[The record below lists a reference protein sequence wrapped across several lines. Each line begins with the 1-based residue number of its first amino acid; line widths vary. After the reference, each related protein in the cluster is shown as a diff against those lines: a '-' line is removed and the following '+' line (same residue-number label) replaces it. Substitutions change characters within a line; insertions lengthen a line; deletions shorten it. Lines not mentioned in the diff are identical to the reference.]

1 MTELVDELLGEMV
14 RAAPSHAPTMG
25 NLQKVGYTH
34 TDMIDYIIAH
44 PGCTNGELAIR
55 YGYTQGWVS
64 NVMASDAWKSAMAAR
79 REELVDPVLHASLN
93 ERFEGMTRR
102 SLERL
107 QEKLDAPNVS
117 DQVVLKAVELGA
129 KAMGIGGN
137 AASQPAA
144 QPSDHLAILA
154 SRMLALQAKVR
165 KGTLEYVETIEAGPV
180 ALPQGQ

>member
-1 MTELVDELLGEMV
+1 MLDADNVEELLGDL
-14 RAAPSHAPTMG
+14 AQAPPPSHAPTMG
-25 NLQKVGYTH
+25 TLQKVSYTH

-44 PGCTNGELAIR
+44 PGCNNNQLAIR
-55 YGYTQGWVS
+55 YGYSPSWIS
-64 NVMASDAWKSAMAAR
+64 SVMASDAWKAAMAAR
-79 REELVDPVLHASLN
+79 REELVDPVLLMSLN

-137 AASQPAA
+137 AAAAPQAPAG
-144 QPSDHLAILA
+144 DHLAQLA
-154 SRMLALQAKVR
+154 ERMLALQSKVR
-165 KGTLEYVETIEAGPV
+165 QGALQYVETVEARTV
-180 ALPQGQ
+180 TVS